1 MITRTM
7 EGQSNLWLRSTG
19 SAMFRLTHFIVGCV
33 VRVVRLLLMSHRL
46 ITPPRLVATALCC
59 AMSVSA
65 VAGAAAVEQKRSYN
79 LPSGDAATTLN
90 QFAGASG
97 QQIVFMMEKV
107 KGERTNAVAGD
118 YAAREALD
126 RMLAGTGLSATRD
139 PATGAFVVS
148 RKRTA
153 EAAPRTGEVGPV
165 SDPQPKP
172 KTTLVKSSRSLLAA
186 VAGWIAAATAVDA
199 QTAAT
204 APVAEETLVL
214 SAFTVSTTQDQGY
227 RAGNSVSAT
236 RIDTP
241 IKNLPFSINAFTEQF
256 IADTGARDLQDIVK
270 YAPGVTG
277 AGREF
282 VSGNTR
288 FNIRGFDTSTPQRN
302 GFVGARYVDPVNIQ
316 RVEVVK
322 GPASLL
328 YGAIEPGGT
337 VNYITKKPLERRSVR
352 LSQDVGTYEFSRT
365 QIDVNQPIIAGKVLA
380 RVNAMAE
387 NGPNPGGPTGDSRW
401 VVAPTL
407 TWLIARDHALTVDYE
422 YYSRNERTPF
432 NTLPN
437 IVVVSHNITSAANA
451 ANPTAVVRLTDPV
464 ATTFDYGL
472 LAPFPLPKNFNWTG
486 DDDWRTAT
494 NKSLNA
500 EYTGQLSAQWT
511 LRANA
516 SHQRNEIR
524 NKATGI
530 GDINAY
536 APGTANA
543 AGIIDPATVAGT
555 TTAEKTATLR
565 ALAQQFAGRVLADP
579 VLVFQSPYIFQAR
592 RKRLTTSGDEAR
604 SYQAE
609 LAGNYAF
616 SFGKLKPL
624 VGAFLQKNEGVTLNR
639 QSTANP
645 AAGLANEATSP
656 TQNFQTWNYL
666 SLGSRSRNEAY
677 DENTLPLQ
685 ASATSES
692 RNEAAYAVLNGSFL
706 DERLFAVAGIRRT
719 KIKASSF
726 NRVTN
731 LPGTDFAVTNTSKQL
746 GLGYKVL
753 PALLAFGSYSESFT
767 PANTLLSFNGVPS
780 GPGKPITSDGTE
792 FGLKTDLLEGR
803 ISSTISYFQINQLDR
818 VSRFSIPDPVSGTT
832 LASVIQGTQDKSTG
846 FEIDLTLSPTN
857 HWQVYLSFSQI
868 DARTVGV
875 PAALAQALGKKI
887 ENSAEHL
894 FNVWTRYSFASGPLA
909 GLWVGAGA
917 NYTGEKKLSIAN
929 PDLFYP
935 AVTLVDATVGYNWK
949 VGKAAWS
956 TTLTWKNITD
966 ETHLTGLIGRGLP
979 ERAWL
984 SFSVR
989 L

>member
-1 MITRTM
+1 MLLAAVVA
-7 EGQSNLWLRSTG
+7 EVADLGPG
-19 SAMFRLTHFIVGCV
+19 SAPPATRRPRPTGLTHFIGRCV
-33 VRVVRLLLMSHRL
+33 TGVALLLRMLSRL
-46 ITPPRLVATALCC
+46 APTPHVFAGTLCC
-59 AMSVSA
+59 AVALTAVVSA
-65 VAGAAAVEQKRSYN
+65 AEQRRSYN
-79 LPSGDAATTLN
+79 LPEGDAATTLN

-97 QQIVFMMEKV
+97 RQIVFMMDKV
-107 KGERTNAVAGD
+107 RGEQTNAIAGEF
-118 YAAREALD
+118 APREALE
-126 RMLAGTGLSATRD
+126 RMLAGTALTVAQD
-139 PATGAFVVS
+139 AATGAFVVS
-148 RKRTA
+148 RKP
-153 EAAPRTGEVGPV
+153 PRGEVGPV

-172 KTTLVKSSRSLLAA
+172 KTTSMKSPRAALALVGWLLAS
-186 VAGWIAAATAVDA
+186 TALNA
-199 QTAAT
+199 QTAPA
-204 APVAEETLVL
+204 ASVASEVPVTL
-214 SAFTVSTTQDQGY
+214 SAFTVSTTQDRGY

-241 IKNLPFSINAFTEQF
+241 IKNLPFSINAFTQQF
-256 IADTGARDLQDIVK
+256 IEDTGARDLQDIVK

-337 VNYITKKPLERRSVR
+337 VNYITKKPFERRSGR
-352 LSQDVGTYEFSRT
+352 ISQDVGSYEFART
-365 QIDVNQPIIAGKVLA
+365 QLDVNQPIVAGKLLA
-380 RVNAMAE
+380 RVNAMFE

-407 TWLIARDHALTVDYE
+407 TWLISRNHALTVDYE
-422 YYSRNERTPF
+422 YYNRDERTPF
-432 NTLPN
+432 NTLPS
-437 IVVVSHNITSAANA
+437 IVVVSHNIASAANA

-486 DDDWRTAT
+486 DDDWRTSE
-494 NKSLNA
+494 NESLNA
-500 EYTGQLSAQWT
+500 EYTGKLSAQWT

-516 SHQRNEIR
+516 SYQRNEIR

-536 APGTANA
+536 APGAANA
-543 AGIIDPATVAGT
+543 AGTIDPATVPGA
-555 TTAEKTATLR
+555 TTAEKIATLR
-565 ALAQQFAGRVLADP
+565 ALSRQFAARVLADP
-579 VLVFQSPYIFQAR
+579 SAIFQSPYIFQAR
-592 RKRLTTSGDEAR
+592 RKRLTTSEDEAR
-604 SYQAE
+604 SYQVE
-609 LAGNYAF
+609 FAGNYEF

-624 VGAFLQKNEGVTLNR
+624 VGAFLQKNEGTSLNR

-645 AAGLANEATSP
+645 PAGVANEATTP

-666 SLGSRSRNEAY
+666 SLGTRSRNEAY
-677 DENTLPLQ
+677 DENALPLQ
-685 ASATSES
+685 ANATSES
-692 RNEAAYAVLNGSFL
+692 RNEAYYAVLNGSIF
-706 DERLFAVAGIRRT
+706 DDRLFAVAGVRRT
-719 KIKASSF
+719 KIEASSF
-726 NRVTN
+726 NRVTDR
-731 LPGTDFAVTNTSKQL
+731 PGTDFAVTNTSKQI

-767 PANTLLSFNGVPS
+767 PANTLLSFNGVPA
-780 GPGKPITSDGTE
+780 GPGKPITSDGIE
-792 FGLKTDLLEGR
+792 FGLKTDLLDGR
-803 ISSTISYFQINQLDR
+803 VSSTVSYFEINQLDR
-818 VSRFSIPDPVSGTT
+818 ISRFSIPDPVTGTT
-832 LASVIQGTQDKSTG
+832 LSSVIQGTKDKSTG

-857 HWQVYLSFSQI
+857 HWQIYLSFSQI
-868 DARTVGV
+868 DARTVGA
-875 PAALAQALGKKI
+875 PAALAQALNKKI

-894 FNVWTRYSFASGPLA
+894 FNVWTRYSFASGRLT
-909 GLWVGAGA
+909 GLWLGGGA
-917 NYTGEKKLSIAN
+917 NHTGDKKLSIAN

-935 AVTLVDATVGYNWK
+935 AVTLWDATVGYDWK
-949 VGKAAWS
+949 VGKTAWS

-984 SFSVR
+984 SLSVK